1 MFPNQ
6 NYHGRFYVTRSG
18 NLEISDVKEE
28 DEGVYICLALSQS
41 GNIQA
46 EAQLTVIGKGVYIN
60 RVFFWH
66 HTLYQ
71 HVYSPHCSL
80 YIFCIW

>member
-6 NYHGRFYVTRSG
+6 NYHNRFYVTRSG

-28 DEGVYICLALSQS
+28 DEGVYICMALSQS

-46 EAQLTVIGKGVYIN
+46 EAQLTVIGKGAYIN
-60 RVFFWH
+60 RVFVASH
-66 HTLYQ
+66 
-71 HVYSPHCSL
+71 S
-80 YIFCIW
+80 